1 MEQLAL
7 ALVLFGA
14 FWVGAIAGYLAMRMR
29 AQASFDRGRSDAAA
43 EIAALSE
50 RLQSREQQILET
62 RQRTDEAAR
71 EAARIDGEWRA
82 ETERRNMAEAKLSL
96 LPRYEQEL
104 EAARQTILQQNSDL
118 ARLTAAQAEFGARME
133 ETKKAAEEKLAE
145 MAGMQQRVAE
155 LFQATSAEALKSN
168 NQAFLDLAQQSLG
181 RFQQSSQGDLDLRQQ
196 AIGQLIEPLKTS
208 LDRVDLRIAELEKER
223 AGAYAGLT
231 QQVETLLRSQAS
243 LQAETANLSHALRR
257 PAARGRWGE
266 VQLRRVVELA
276 GMVEYCD
283 FVEQQSVETPE
294 GVVRPDLRIQ
304 LPNQRAIVVDSKV
317 SLSAYLEAHDI
328 ADEAGRT
335 EKLKQHAGQIR
346 THLAQLS
353 SKAYWDQFPQ
363 SPEFVVAF
371 LPGESFFSAA
381 LEQDPSLLEYGVE
394 RRVILATPTTLIALL
409 KAVAWGWKQEKLS
422 ANAREIRD
430 LGKTLYD
437 RLRTLADHF
446 ADLHRHLTRASSSFN
461 KTVGA
466 FESRVLPAANR
477 FRALGAAAGDEIE
490 PPLLVETT
498 PRSLHLLST
507 AAGAESMGEPDA
519 HPAEEP
525 VPAS

>member
-7 ALVLFGA
+7 ALVLFA
-14 FWVGAIAGYLAMRMR
+14 SFWVGALAGYLAMRMR
-29 AQASFDRGRSDAAA
+29 AQASFDRGRADAAA
-43 EIAALSE
+43 EIAALTE
-50 RLQSREQQILET
+50 RLQGREQQILEA
-62 RQRTDEAAR
+62 RQKADEAAK
-71 EAARIDGEWRA
+71 EALRLDGEWRT
-82 ETERRNMAEAKLSL
+82 ETERRNMAEAKLAVL
-96 LPRYEQEL
+96 ARCEQEL
-104 EAARQTILQQNSDL
+104 EEARRKVHTQGVEL

-145 MAGMQQRVAE
+145 MAGMQQRVTEA
-155 LFQATSAEALKSN
+155 FQALSAQALQSN
-168 NQAFLDLAQQSLG
+168 NQAFLDLAQQALG

-208 LDRVDLRIAELEKER
+208 LERVDSRIAELEKER
-223 AGAYAGLT
+223 AGPYAGLT
-231 QQVETLLRSQAS
+231 QHVETLLRSQAS
-243 LQAETANLSHALRR
+243 LQAETANLSQALRR

-266 VQLRRVVELA
+266 VQLRRVVEMA

-283 FVEQQSVETPE
+283 FVEQPSVETAE
-294 GVVRPDLRIQ
+294 GVLRPDLRIQ
-304 LPNQRAIVVDSKV
+304 LPNQRSIVVDSKV
-317 SLSAYLEAHDI
+317 SLAAYLEAQDV
-328 ADEAGRT
+328 AEDAARA

-353 SKAYWDQFPQ
+353 SKAYWEQFPQ

-437 RLRTLADHF
+437 RLRTLSEHF
-446 ADLHRHLTRASSSFN
+446 GELQRHLTRAAGAFN
-461 KTVGA
+461 KTVGT

-490 PPLLVETT
+490 TPMAVETA
-498 PRSLHLLST
+498 PRSLHMLSS
-507 AAGAESMGEPDA
+507 AAGAGGERHPEAA
-519 HPAEEP
+519 HEATP
-525 VPAS
+525 VL